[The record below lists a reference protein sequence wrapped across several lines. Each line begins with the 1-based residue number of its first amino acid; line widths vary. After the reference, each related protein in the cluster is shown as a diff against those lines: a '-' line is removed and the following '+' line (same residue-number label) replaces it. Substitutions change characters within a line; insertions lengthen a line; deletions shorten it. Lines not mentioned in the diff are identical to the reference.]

1 MSRQIMT
8 LLDRLEI
15 DPRGY
20 VALVR
25 AWILLDLRGQFYARA
40 TATKPKH
47 VISPL
52 FLVVGQCLT
61 ASAVAS
67 LVLFARVDAWFYAFV
82 GLSLS
87 MLVMATLVIVEFHE
101 VVFDPNDLEI
111 LGARP
116 VSPRTYAAA
125 RLTNL
130 LFYVALMFVALN
142 IFPAIVGAGLRDSGP
157 WYLPAYLVASL
168 AGNTVVVAAVIG
180 LMSIGAV
187 ARPDGL
193 AQGGTGLDPDRADP
207 GRRIRRRVDVPRRPA
222 LVRGLGVVPPAWARF
237 LPTAWLAGFVDR
249 SADRPGPSE
258 LATASGLLVLT
269 LAASLLT
276 VARVGQMYR
285 QMGPALASRRLRPMK
300 PELVGG
306 LDLAPPASWMDT
318 EHRVGFWLGRRLL
331 GREPN
336 FTIRCLIPLNT
347 AVAVMILGL
356 ATGQFAN
363 PLVERTPARV
373 VLPILSVYLMVLA
386 VPPIVYNLGFCRDS
400 EASWVLRTAPL
411 ARPGR
416 VGLGLCQGVLVW
428 LLLPLCVLWCV
439 VAGIAWRDPVSALLH
454 GALAVSLAWPTAL
467 ASLATVL
474 DSPPLSRPPVRAGSS
489 GPWSCRWR
497 PSRRWRCW
505 PSGFTT
511 GWVDR
516 RCSGPPRRPC
526 RWSRR
531 SGSRG
536 RPRGGCNGSWRPLHD
551 VFPLAIHRTG
561 AGEVGPGPARPA
573 GRDLRRRAGA
583 GGRRP
588 LPPLAV
594 LRAVRSRNL
603 CPVD

>member
-1 MSRQIMT
+1 MSRQIKT

-61 ASAVAS
+61 ASVVAS

-101 VVFDPNDLEI
+101 VVLDPNDLEI

-130 LFYVALMFVALN
+130 LFYVAMMFVALN
-142 IFPAIVGAGLRDSGP
+142 IFPAIIGMGLRDSGP

-187 ARPDGL
+187 ARRMDSFKEVL
-193 AQGGTGLDPDRADP
+193 AWTQIVL
-207 GRRIRRRVDVPRRPA
+207 I
-222 LVRGLGVVPPAWARF
+222 LVVGYGAQLMFRDTRHSFEVWGAFPPARARF

-249 SADRPGPSE
+249 AADRPGPSE

-269 LAASLLT
+269 LAASLLA
-276 VARVGQMYR
+276 VVRVGQMYR
-285 QMGPALASRRLRPMK
+285 QMGPALASRRLRAMK

-306 LDLAPPASWMDT
+306 LDLAPPASWLDT

-347 AVAVMILGL
+347 ALAVMILGL

-363 PLVERTPARV
+363 PLVERSPARV

-416 VGLGLCQGVLVW
+416 VGLGLCQGVLAW

-439 VAGIAWRDPVSALLH
+439 VAGIVWRDPVSALLH
-454 GALAVSLAWPTAL
+454 GALAISLAWPTAL

-474 DSPPLSRPPVRAGSS
+474 DSPPLSRPPLRAGSS
-489 GPWSCRWR
+489 GPLVLPMAAFSTLAMLAVGLHCWR
-497 PSRRWRCW
+497 GRSPLFWAAAGALALVASL
-505 PSGFTT
+505 
-511 GWVDR
+511 VL
-516 RCSGPPRRPC
+516 SGPAERRLQRLMEATP
-526 RWSRR
+526 
-531 SGSRG
+531 
-536 RPRGGCNGSWRPLHD
+536 
-551 VFPLAIHRTG
+551 
-561 AGEVGPGPARPA
+561 
-573 GRDLRRRAGA
+573 
-583 GGRRP
+583 
-588 LPPLAV
+588 
-594 LRAVRSRNL
+594 
-603 CPVD
+603 